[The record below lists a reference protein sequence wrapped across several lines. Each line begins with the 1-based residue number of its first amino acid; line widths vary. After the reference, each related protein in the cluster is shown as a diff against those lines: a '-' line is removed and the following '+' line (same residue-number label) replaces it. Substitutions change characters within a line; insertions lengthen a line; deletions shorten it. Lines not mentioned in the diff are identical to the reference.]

1 MEHHVPSAGLIAS
14 KPLDLGHYD
23 LFNHYMRIDGAPHL
37 YFIQGTPPTSQE
49 DRWVCHIDPQSLHI
63 ERLFPMAWE
72 PPGGTHLSVDSGVYL
87 HDRRGE
93 ALVLG
98 YQSSDARGLQV
109 GGALIVRRRLPDGR
123 VLWVT
128 SFDAPVT
135 ALIAV
140 PGRNA
145 MSFALNNGLLGV
157 ISAATGEIQ
166 LLRPVALDGVASVY
180 LSLAAMGDHIA
191 AGTIDGRIV
200 VGEVIG

>member
-1 MEHHVPSAGLIAS
+1 
-14 KPLDLGHYD
+14 
-23 LFNHYMRIDGAPHL
+23 
-37 YFIQGTPPTSQE
+37 
-49 DRWVCHIDPQSLHI
+49 
-63 ERLFPMAWE
+63 
-72 PPGGTHLSVDSGVYL
+72 VYL
-87 HDRRGE
+87 HDRSGE

-98 YQSSDARGLQV
+98 YQRSDARGLQE
-109 GGALIVRRRLPDGR
+109 GGALIVRRRRLPDGC
-123 VLWVT
+123 VLWAT

-166 LLRPVALDGVASVY
+166 LLRPMALDGVASVY
-180 LSLAAMGDHIA
+180 LSLAARGDHIA

-200 VGEVIG
+200 VSEVIG